1 MLNYLPDDLIIK
13 ILNENKKECH
23 ICRKKKFKYE
33 FFKIQ
38 KNFNFCSKRCFNFI

>member
-23 ICRKKKFKYE
+23 ICREKKFKFE
-33 FFKIQ
+33 FYRIQ
-38 KNFNFCSKRCFNFI
+38 KKFHFCSKRCFNFI